1 MILAIDIG
9 NTNIV
14 IGCCADGQVIF
25 RERVSTNPT
34 ATVLEYAA
42 MLKMAFDMN
51 RADITAVDGAIL
63 SSVVP
68 AVTLTM
74 RDAVHKYLHLTP
86 LVVGPGI
93 KTGLRIH
100 IDNPAQLGSDLVVD
114 AVAWA
119 PSLSPPAD
127 HHRYGYRHHRLRSGC
142 GGRIPRRHDSAGCG
156 RLARCPR
163 KPHRAAAEGRVRAAE
178 AHHRHKFR
186 RLPQKRPALTATPAA
201 LDGLIDRINAELNTS
216 CTVVATGG
224 LSSVIAPLCRNKII
238 LDDDLLLKG
247 LSILFEKNKPKN

>member
-114 AVAWA
+114 AVAGI
-119 PSLSPPAD
+119 
-127 HHRYGYRHHRLRSGC
+127 HHYPLPQIIIDMGTATTVSVLDAEGGYR
-142 GGRIPRRHDSAGCG
+142 GGMILPGVAVSHDA
-156 RLARCPR
+156 LASRT
-163 KPHRAAAEGRVRAAE
+163 AQ
-178 AHHRHKFR
+178 
-186 RLPQKRPALTATPAA
+186 LPKVAF
-201 LDGLIDRINAELNTS
+201 ELPKHTIGTN
-216 CTVVATGG
+216 
-224 LSSVIAPLCRNKII
+224 SVDCL
-238 LDDDLLLKG
+238 
-247 LSILFEKNKPKN
+247 

>member
-25 RERVSTNPT
+25 RERVSSNPT

-114 AVAWA
+114 AVAGI
-119 PSLSPPAD
+119 
-127 HHRYGYRHHRLRSGC
+127 HHYPLPQIIIDMGTATTVSVLDAEGGYR
-142 GGRIPRRHDSAGCG
+142 GGMILPGVAVSHDALG
-156 RLARCPR
+156 

-186 RLPQKRPALTATPAA
+186 RLPQKRPAL
-201 LDGLIDRINAELNTS
+201 RQRRR
-216 CTVVATGG
+216 TGRPHRPHQRG
-224 LSSVIAPLCRNKII
+224 IKHPLHGRRNRRTLLRHRAPLPQQDHLR
-238 LDDDLLLKG
+238 
-247 LSILFEKNKPKN
+247 

>member
-1 MILAIDIG
+1 MLLLIDIG

-14 IGCCADGQVIF
+14 VGCYENEKITQEARLATDALKTSDQYCMDLKNLLSLYEIQREAVTGVI
-25 RERVSTNPT
+25 
-34 ATVLEYAA
+34 
-42 MLKMAFDMN
+42 
-51 RADITAVDGAIL
+51 I

-68 AVTLTM
+68 PVLNSVRTAVMKLTG
-74 RDAVHKYLHLTP
+74 KKP

-114 AVAWA
+114 AVAGI
-119 PSLSPPAD
+119 
-127 HHRYGYRHHRLRSGC
+127 HHYPLPQIIIDMGTATTVSVLDAEGGYRGGMILPGVAVSHDALASRTAQLPKVAFELPKHTIGTNSVDCLKSGLLY
-142 GGRIPRRHDSAGCG
+142 GNAG
-156 RLARCPR
+156 
-163 KPHRAAAEGRVRAAE
+163 
-178 AHHRHKFR
+178 
-186 RLPQKRPALTATPAA
+186 A
-201 LDGLIDRINAELNTS
+201 LDGLIDRINAELNTP

>member
-93 KTGLRIH
+93 KTGLNILL
-100 IDNPAQLGSDLVVD
+100 DNPASVGSDLVVG
-114 AVAWA
+114 AVAA
-119 PSLSPPAD
+119 LHEYKPP
-127 HHRYGYRHHRLRSGC
+127 LIGC
-142 GGRIPRRHDSAGCG
+142 RAGCS
-156 RLARCPR
+156 
-163 KPHRAAAEGRVRAAE
+163 
-178 AHHRHKFR
+178 R
-186 RLPQKRPALTATPAA
+186 R
-201 LDGLIDRINAELNTS
+201 E
-216 CTVVATGG
+216 
-224 LSSVIAPLCRNKII
+224 
-238 LDDDLLLKG
+238 
-247 LSILFEKNKPKN
+247 

>member
-114 AVAWA
+114 AVAGI
-119 PSLSPPAD
+119 
-127 HHRYGYRHHRLRSGC
+127 HHYPLPQIIIDMGTATTVSVLDAEGGYR
-142 GGRIPRRHDSAGCG
+142 GGMILPGVAVSHDA
-156 RLARCPR
+156 LASRT
-163 KPHRAAAEGRVRAAE
+163 AQ
-178 AHHRHKFR
+178 RHKFR
-186 RLPQKRPALTATPAA
+186 RLPQKRPAL
-201 LDGLIDRINAELNTS
+201 RQRRR
-216 CTVVATGG
+216 TGRTHRPHQRG
-224 LSSVIAPLCRNKII
+224 IKHLLHGRRNRRTLLRHRAPLPQQDHLR
-238 LDDDLLLKG
+238 
-247 LSILFEKNKPKN
+247 

>member
-93 KTGLRIH
+93 KTGPVSYTHL
-100 IDNPAQLGSDLVVD
+100 DV
-114 AVAWA
+114 
-119 PSLSPPAD
+119 
-127 HHRYGYRHHRLRSGC
+127 Y
-142 GGRIPRRHDSAGCG
+142 
-156 RLARCPR
+156 
-163 KPHRAAAEGRVRAAE
+163 
-178 AHHRHKFR
+178 
-186 RLPQKRPALTATPAA
+186 KRQFFYLY
-201 LDGLIDRINAELNTS
+201 
-216 CTVVATGG
+216 
-224 LSSVIAPLCRNKII
+224 SSEIR
-238 LDDDLLLKG
+238 
-247 LSILFEKNKPKN
+247 F

>member
-114 AVAWA
+114 AVAGI
-119 PSLSPPAD
+119 
-127 HHRYGYRHHRLRSGC
+127 HHYPLPQIIIDMGTATTVSVLDAEGGYRGGMILPGIGVSMNSLTSRTAQLPRISLDPPKRLIGKNTVECMQSG
-142 GGRIPRRHDSAGCG
+142 
-156 RLARCPR
+156 
-163 KPHRAAAEGRVRAAE
+163 
-178 AHHRHKFR
+178 
-186 RLPQKRPALTATPAA
+186 ALYGNASCI
-201 LDGLIDRINAELNTS
+201 DGMVDRIQEELGQEATI
-216 CTVVATGG
+216 VATGG
-224 LSSVIAPLCRNKII
+224 LAKRIIPLCRHRIE
-238 LDDDLLLKG
+238 LDDELLLRG
-247 LSILFEKNKPKN
+247 LWIIYEKNK

>member
-114 AVAWA
+114 AVAGI
-119 PSLSPPAD
+119 
-127 HHRYGYRHHRLRSGC
+127 HHYPLPQIIIDMGTATTVSVLDAEGGYR
-142 GGRIPRRHDSAGCG
+142 GGMILPGV
-156 RLARCPR
+156 
-163 KPHRAAAEGRVRAAE
+163 AEGRVRAAE

-186 RLPQKRPALTATPAA
+186 RLPQKRPAL
-201 LDGLIDRINAELNTS
+201 RQ
-216 CTVVATGG
+216 CQRTGRPHRPHQRG
-224 LSSVIAPLCRNKII
+224 VKHPLHGRRNRRTLLRHRAPLPQQDHLR
-238 LDDDLLLKG
+238 
-247 LSILFEKNKPKN
+247 

>member
-1 MILAIDIG
+1 
-9 NTNIV
+9 
-14 IGCCADGQVIF
+14 
-25 RERVSTNPT
+25 
-34 ATVLEYAA
+34 

-86 LVVGPGI
+86 FVVGPAS
-93 KTGLRIH
+93 K
-100 IDNPAQLGSDLVVD
+100 PACASTSIIPPSS
-114 AVAWA
+114 AATSSWTPSRH

-156 RLARCPR
+156 RLARCLASR
-163 KPHRAAAEGRVRAAE
+163 TAQ
-178 AHHRHKFR
+178 
-186 RLPQKRPALTATPAA
+186 LPKVAFELPKHTIGTNSVDCLKSGLLYGNAGA
-201 LDGLIDRINAELNTS
+201 LDGLIDRINAELNTP

-247 LSILFEKNKPKN
+247 LSILFRKKQPKN

>member
-114 AVAWA
+114 AVAGI
-119 PSLSPPAD
+119 
-127 HHRYGYRHHRLRSGC
+127 HHYPLPQIIIDMGTATTVSVLDAEGGYRGGMPMMGGMNQMQMMKQAQKVAFELPKHTIGTNSVDCLKSGLLY
-142 GGRIPRRHDSAGCG
+142 GNAG
-156 RLARCPR
+156 
-163 KPHRAAAEGRVRAAE
+163 
-178 AHHRHKFR
+178 
-186 RLPQKRPALTATPAA
+186 A
-201 LDGLIDRINAELNTS
+201 LDGLIDRINAELNTP

>member
-1 MILAIDIG
+1 M
-9 NTNIV
+9 V

-114 AVAWA
+114 GRRGASITI
-119 PSLSPPAD
+119 PSRRSIIDMGTATTVSVLDAEG
-127 HHRYGYRHHRLRSGC
+127 GYRGGMILPGVTVSHDALASRTAQLPKVAFELPKHTIGTNSVDCLKSGLLY
-142 GGRIPRRHDSAGCG
+142 GNAG
-156 RLARCPR
+156 
-163 KPHRAAAEGRVRAAE
+163 
-178 AHHRHKFR
+178 
-186 RLPQKRPALTATPAA
+186 A
-201 LDGLIDRINAELNTS
+201 LDGLIDRINAELNTP
-216 CTVVATGG
+216 CTVVWQPADSPPSSRPFAATR
-224 LSSVIAPLCRNKII
+224 SS
-238 LDDDLLLKG
+238 
-247 LSILFEKNKPKN
+247 

>member
-114 AVAWA
+114 AVAGI
-119 PSLSPPAD
+119 
-127 HHRYGYRHHRLRSGC
+127 HHYPLPQIIIDMGTATTFSVIDQHGFYV
-142 GGRIPRRHDSAGCG
+142 GGMITAGM
-156 RLARCPR
+156 AIS
-163 KPHRAAAEGRVRAAE
+163 AE
-178 AHHRHKFR
+178 ALVRSTSQLSKVDFEKPKKLIGTNTVDCVKSGLLH
-186 RLPQKRPALTATPAA
+186 ATACSI
-201 LDGLIDRINAELNTS
+201 DGMAERIEAELGQP
-216 CTVVATGG
+216 CTVIITGG
-224 LSSVIAPLCRNKII
+224 LAGVIKPLCKRGMI
-238 LDDDLLLKG
+238 LDEDLILKG
-247 LSILFEKNKPKN
+247 LLHIYHKNCR